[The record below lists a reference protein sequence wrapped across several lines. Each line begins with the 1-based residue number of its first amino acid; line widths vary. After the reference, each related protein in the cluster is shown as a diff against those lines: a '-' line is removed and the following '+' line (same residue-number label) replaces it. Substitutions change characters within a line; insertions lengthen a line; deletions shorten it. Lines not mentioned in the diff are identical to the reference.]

1 MVVPNR
7 WPLAGHRHP
16 HGEEDMNHRP
26 GLSICADEAGSSGP
40 GGARVLTLV
49 GTAGLTKKDTLG
61 PRRETQA
68 MVSQWR
74 RESL

>member
-1 MVVPNR
+1 M
-7 WPLAGHRHP
+7 
-16 HGEEDMNHRP
+16 
-26 GLSICADEAGSSGP
+26 
-40 GGARVLTLV
+40 TLV